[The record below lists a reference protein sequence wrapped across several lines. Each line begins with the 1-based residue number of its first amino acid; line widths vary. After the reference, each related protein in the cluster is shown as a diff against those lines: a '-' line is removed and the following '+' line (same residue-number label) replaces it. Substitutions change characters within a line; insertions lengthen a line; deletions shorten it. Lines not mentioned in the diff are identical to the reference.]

1 MGKVI
6 SLTQGSAEWLEFR
19 RKSLG
24 STTASILAGVNPW
37 KNPIDVYEEM
47 VEGKVTPLNDAMR
60 KGMELEE
67 DARGWCEMELECALF
82 PVTMRHKTIP
92 FMHAS
97 FDGLSLDETVAVEI
111 KCSKKC
117 YDDAIKGKIPEY
129 YEYQMWQQMLIGD
142 LDFMYYCAY
151 WDGKGKVLKL
161 MKCDITCKDIELR
174 AINFYESH
182 IRPKCPPDDKK
193 PVKHPVIELDMD
205 TKTSMELNLINREEI
220 VAKIKHLED
229 IKSYLDEQIINGANG
244 ESREIGK
251 FKVTR
256 YEVKGS
262 VDYSL
267 IECLNGVNLDAY
279 RKPSRFQWRI
289 Q

>member
-1 MGKVI
+1 
-6 SLTQGSAEWLEFR
+6 
-19 RKSLG
+19 
-24 STTASILAGVNPW
+24 
-37 KNPIDVYEEM
+37 M

-67 DARGWCEMELECALF
+67 DARGWCELELECSLF

-97 FDGLSLDETVAVEI
+97 FDGLSLCETVGVEI

-117 YDDAIKGKIPEY
+117 YDDAVKGKIPEY
-129 YEYQMWQQMLIGD
+129 YEYQMWQQMLIGG
-142 LDFMYYCAY
+142 LEFMYYCAY
-151 WDGKGKVLKL
+151 WDGKGKMLKL
-161 MKCDITCKDIELR
+161 MRDDQTCKDIELR

-182 IRPKCPPDDKK
+182 IRPKSPPDDKK
-193 PVKHPVIELDMD
+193 PIKQSVNELDED
-205 TKTSMELNLINREEI
+205 TKTSLEVNLINREEI
-220 VAKIKHLED
+220 VAKIKHLESL
-229 IKSYLDEQIINGANG
+229 KEYLDEQIIHGANG

-262 VDYSL
+262 VDYSSIPEL
-267 IECLNGVNLDAY
+267 GTVDLEKY